1 MGTPAFPSTIMKAYP
16 KFALMIGVST
26 VVMFGLMYLNT
37 YSGDHVFLSETR
49 VYMAVIMGATMGLLM
64 MAFMHGMYK
73 DRKMNALI
81 VGTCVAVLGLA
92 LWLVRSQRL
101 VEDVAWMKGMIPHH
115 SIAILTSERAQLS
128 DARVRGLAKRIVN
141 AQRSEIEEMKGLI
154 RDIESKGQAER
165 AE

>member
-1 MGTPAFPSTIMKAYP
+1 MGTLAFLSPIMKAYP
-16 KFALMIGVST
+16 KFVFMIGVST

-37 YSGDHVFLSETR
+37 YSFDHVFLSETR
-49 VYMAVIMGATMGLLM
+49 VYMAIIMGATMALLM
-64 MAFMHGMYK
+64 MAFMHGMYQH
-73 DRKMNALI
+73 RKLNALI
-81 VGTCVAVLGLA
+81 VGTCVAVFGLA
-92 LWLVRSQRL
+92 LWLVRSQRS

-128 DARVRGLAKRIVN
+128 DTRVRELAKRIVD

-154 RDIESKGQAER
+154 RDIESKGRSER